1 MWPLKVTERGAE
13 DLEAD
18 VRQVSLPHGRP
29 SAVSGSRPRGEGTG
43 RRTRGPGP
51 RGAVERGG
59 AEAAPQAR
67 PGPPG
72 GCSPPRSLPRVRQRA
87 SWEAASLRMAAIPTM
102 AEPALT
108 AFS

>member
-18 VRQVSLPHGRP
+18 VRQVSQPHGRP

-43 RRTRGPGP
+43 RRTQGPGP

-67 PGPPG
+67 PGPPAAA
-72 GCSPPRSLPRVRQRA
+72 PRHARSLA
-87 SWEAASLRMAAIPTM
+87 
-102 AEPALT
+102 
-108 AFS
+108 